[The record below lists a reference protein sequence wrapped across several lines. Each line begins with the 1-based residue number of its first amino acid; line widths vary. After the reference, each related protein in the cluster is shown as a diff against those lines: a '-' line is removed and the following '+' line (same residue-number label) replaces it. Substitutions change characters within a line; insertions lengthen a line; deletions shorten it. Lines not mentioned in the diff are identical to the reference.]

1 MAKKKQ
7 ANGTSKAAKNTIAVL
22 PKPNQPRPDPAADDR
37 PFSVRCPEYEKAV
50 RVRKVS
56 ADGKEYQVEF
66 PPNSGELHA
75 ISAAGCA
82 RTK

>member
-1 MAKKKQ
+1 MAKKKKPTG
-7 ANGTSKAAKNTIAVL
+7 ASKAAKKPSAAL
-22 PKPNQPRPDPAADDR
+22 PKPNQPRPDPAADGR

-56 ADGKEYQVEF
+56 ADGKEYHVEF